1 VNLFERVSRS
11 AQVTRTATRVFA
23 SHRWNS
29 FRSKALPPD
38 EAERRLAAL
47 HRENAERIYQTV
59 TELRGLLI
67 KVGQIMG
74 ARADIFPDEYVEILS
89 RLHDEVPPHPF
100 PIIREAVERE
110 LQEPLESVFA
120 EFSPEPIASASLAQV
135 HKARLKDGRE
145 AAVKVQYPEIEE
157 IVRVDLQNVRLL
169 VRAANRL
176 IRDFDLTPI
185 VEELNANV
193 PLELDFLNEGRNAE
207 ITAANFAGNDEFIVP
222 RIYWEHTTR
231 RVLTMEFVHGIKITD
246 RTGLEQAG
254 IDPQDVASLL
264 ANGYMR
270 QIFSHGFFHADP
282 HPGNLFVQ
290 PGPKLVIVDFGLAK
304 KLSPEFVQGF
314 IRLTTALVAG
324 DSAALARSFRE
335 LGFKTR
341 RPDDTIFEALGEA
354 MVTRLSRNGEF
365 SRDRQML
372 LEFQQRMLR
381 IFRENPVVRVPGEFL
396 LIGRVMGLLS
406 GVGAQLGSKVNLLDV
421 VGGMLAEQGHTQA
434 PASPS

>member
-1 VNLFERVSRS
+1 VNIFERVSRS
-11 AQVTRTATRVFA
+11 ARVTRTAARVFA
-23 SHRWNS
+23 SYRWNS
-29 FRSKALPPD
+29 FRSQALPTD

-47 HRENAERIYQTV
+47 HRENAEIIYETV
-59 TELRGLLI
+59 TDLRGLLI

-89 RLHDEVPPHPF
+89 RLHDTVPPHPF
-100 PIIREAVERE
+100 PVIREAVERE
-110 LQEPLESVFA
+110 LQSPLESIFTK
-120 EFSPEPIASASLAQV
+120 FSAEPIASASLAQV
-135 HKARLKDGRE
+135 HRARLKDGRE

-169 VRAANRL
+169 VRAANRF

-207 ITAANFAGNDEFIVP
+207 ITAANFSEHDDFIVP
-222 RIYWEHTTR
+222 KIYWEHTTR

-246 RTGLEQAG
+246 RAGLERAG

-270 QIFSHGFFHADP
+270 QIFEHGFFHADP

-314 IRLTTALVAG
+314 FRLTTALVAG

-341 RPDDTIFEALGEA
+341 RADDTIFEALGEA

-421 VGGMLAEQGHTQA
+421 VGGLLDERAESA
-434 PASPS
+434 IPDPA